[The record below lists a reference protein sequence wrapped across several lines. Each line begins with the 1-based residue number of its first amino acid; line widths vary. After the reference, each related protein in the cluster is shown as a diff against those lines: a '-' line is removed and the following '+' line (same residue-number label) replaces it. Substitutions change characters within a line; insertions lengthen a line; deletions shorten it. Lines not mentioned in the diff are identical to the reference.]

1 MLSSLQHCLLYPAEA
16 SSNALRGLSKPK
28 RLFAFGHANLK
39 DIIQDIQQV
48 AQLIE
53 SLDKDHTN
61 EVCTII
67 YANLRYIAEDHLTR
81 HADVPLND
89 AEKKCLMQVALILNA
104 MLEQENID
112 ETTQKKLRDGLSQ
125 MIEVLDYFNIW
136 DWAAAQDD
144 EVSDSSAAQENTIT
158 NELEEQIHDLE
169 KDELAVRLSPI
180 PFDSNC
186 NYWDELEQLI
196 GLQTVKDELRKQI
209 ASYHF
214 QQERQRQHPDL
225 KPSLSFSCLFLGN
238 PGTGKTT
245 VARLL
250 SGILRQEGL
259 LRKGHYIETKAS
271 ELISP
276 YVGQS
281 AKNTQ
286 LAAYKAMDGLLFIDE
301 AYALAGK
308 TSNKGNATSDVI
320 DTLTPIMENYRGRLC
335 VVLAGYNKEMLNL
348 LTSVNTGFASRF
360 QSTISFEDYNADEM
374 MQIFLKMTEESHFR
388 FSSSVKARVY
398 AMFACFD
405 EIRNALPAFANAR
418 TIRNVFEKMVARAA
432 LRNEEEKRQG
442 QKSDVDTLVM
452 SDTELTDSEILAVLG
467 IMQSVPAMPA
477 TEDYIQHLK
486 NLLGKLTHANQPRYA
501 LTEEK
506 FESPSRSNKNCGIL
520 MTDMQK
526 LAVKFFGD
534 LSATIQTEEGTKQ
547 TIDLSQHL
555 YDQLIGAYCA
565 AMTQLGND
573 YTLLDTSSDEYA
585 PILAADNSWRGYVR
599 VLDKFFETHT
609 FAETPSL
616 FIVGGQDIIPSPIVG
631 NPIYQFV
638 QDNKKDIRERDIEA
652 DLLYC
657 FSSRQCAAVNPSD
670 GFVDVNMLFSD
681 GIRCFVGRLPME
693 DGVLSTK
700 RRDEIMAYFGRA
712 INQFQ
717 PSPNKPLG
725 LEVESVL
732 GTACESCRRVAG
744 VMMEGLPLLRLNE
757 EKGITE
763 NDIFVSPQLNF
774 EEGHN
779 TVDDLIT
786 HSVGGQHYHN
796 AAQHADML
804 TFMLHGSPAPEG
816 RGYFG
821 ENYEKTTNTLA
832 FSPELFQTYPA
843 KIVSGIC
850 CWGAR
855 YVNYRVEDSA
865 LLTALSNN
873 VLLFTGSCRSAWG
886 IFDVLMPQDEDVISC
901 AEVLIDRYNRYLLQ
915 GQPAGLAL
923 YNAKMDCI
931 NTTDT
936 EDAMP
941 YNLCTILE
949 FNLFGDP
956 LLSVIQEETAYDWQ
970 TASVSPMAKQI
981 LSQRIQYET
990 EPQNEENMSLL
1001 ERMRK
1006 RTNVNLE
1013 FIRER
1018 VNREL
1023 YERCGLTPQS
1033 LAAIITAK
1041 KNGTECGYIFRYT
1054 KQNGA
1059 LVSHTLAHTD
1069 TQGHIHTVISSL

>member
-1 MLSSLQHCLLYPAEA
+1 MSHRFTDSPVHRFTDYYEQRTEAGAIQSPVRTAQSRLHCRLQARRKT
-16 SSNALRGLSKPK
+16 RGQIA
-28 RLFAFGHANLK
+28 RVFLFAP
-39 DIIQDIQQV
+39 
-48 AQLIE
+48 
-53 SLDKDHTN
+53 
-61 EVCTII
+61 
-67 YANLRYIAEDHLTR
+67 R
-81 HADVPLND
+81 
-89 AEKKCLMQVALILNA
+89 ILGRRLARKLAIPPNA
-104 MLEQENID
+104 
-112 ETTQKKLRDGLSQ
+112 
-125 MIEVLDYFNIW
+125 
-136 DWAAAQDD
+136 
-144 EVSDSSAAQENTIT
+144 
-158 NELEEQIHDLE
+158 
-169 KDELAVRLSPI
+169 
-180 PFDSNC
+180 
-186 NYWDELEQLI
+186 
-196 GLQTVKDELRKQI
+196 
-209 ASYHF
+209 
-214 QQERQRQHPDL
+214 
-225 KPSLSFSCLFLGN
+225 
-238 PGTGKTT
+238 
-245 VARLL
+245 
-250 SGILRQEGL
+250 
-259 LRKGHYIETKAS
+259 
-271 ELISP
+271 
-276 YVGQS
+276 
-281 AKNTQ
+281 
-286 LAAYKAMDGLLFIDE
+286 
-301 AYALAGK
+301 
-308 TSNKGNATSDVI
+308 
-320 DTLTPIMENYRGRLC
+320 RGRLIWIYADWGIGVALYLLYRGLWC
-335 VVLAGYNKEMLNL
+335 ASTPRPCYTIYNRYKLSIY
-348 LTSVNTGFASRF
+348 TP
-360 QSTISFEDYNADEM
+360 ISAY
-374 MQIFLKMTEESHFR
+374 IITE
-388 FSSSVKARVY
+388 
-398 AMFACFD
+398 
-405 EIRNALPAFANAR
+405 
-418 TIRNVFEKMVARAA
+418 
-432 LRNEEEKRQG
+432 G
-442 QKSDVDTLVM
+442 
-452 SDTELTDSEILAVLG
+452 
-467 IMQSVPAMPA
+467 
-477 TEDYIQHLK
+477 
-486 NLLGKLTHANQPRYA
+486 
-501 LTEEK
+501 
-506 FESPSRSNKNCGIL
+506 
-520 MTDMQK
+520 
-526 LAVKFFGD
+526 
-534 LSATIQTEEGTKQ
+534 
-547 TIDLSQHL
+547 
-555 YDQLIGAYCA
+555 
-565 AMTQLGND
+565 
-573 YTLLDTSSDEYA
+573 
-585 PILAADNSWRGYVR
+585 
-599 VLDKFFETHT
+599 
-609 FAETPSL
+609 
-616 FIVGGQDIIPSPIVG
+616 
-631 NPIYQFV
+631 
-638 QDNKKDIRERDIEA
+638 IRERDIEA

-725 LEVESVL
+725 LEVESIL

-821 ENYEKTTNTLA
+821 ENYEKTANTLA

-981 LSQRIQYET
+981 LSQRIQYEA

-1001 ERMRK
+1001 EHMRK

-1023 YERCGLTPQS
+1023 YERCGLTPQA